1 MSDGEEEGGEAPEPA
16 APEPEAAPP
25 APKPAKPRAKAPKP
39 EAEPDPEPLLPIDGT
54 SILDGGVFLTG
65 PGFGTVRFSQS
76 AGSQPPPAV
85 ASARGILRERL
96 PAIYQQEDFS
106 MRFIGA
112 LEEVL
117 DPIVGLLDA
126 LPAHFSADLAP
137 ADVLELMTGW
147 LGIELNES
155 QPTFERREIVRH
167 AAELARRRGTLRGL
181 ELALSLG
188 FPALPLRV
196 EEVGGIHFDTTT
208 GELPEA
214 PAPSFVVYCDQ
225 PITEDRQAA
234 VARVIEQ
241 MKPAHVSYRLRVKT
255 RK

>member
-1 MSDGEEEGGEAPEPA
+1 VSDGEDD
-16 APEPEAAPP
+16 APEPEEDEAPAEEAPP
-25 APKPAKPRAKAPKP
+25 EPAV
-39 EAEPDPEPLLPIDGT
+39 DGA
-54 SILDGGVFLTG
+54 SDLDGGVFLTG
-65 PGFGTVRFSQS
+65 PGFGTVRFSRT

-96 PAIYQQEDFS
+96 PGIYQQEDFG
-106 MRFIGA
+106 MRFVGA

-117 DPIVGLLDA
+117 DPIIALLDA

-167 AAELARRRGTLRGL
+167 AAELARRRGTVRGL
-181 ELALSLG
+181 ELALALG

-196 EEVGGIHFDTTT
+196 EEVGGVHWSADA

-214 PAPSFVVYCDQ
+214 PAPAFVVYCDQ
-225 PITEDRQAA
+225 PIAEDRQAA
-234 VARVIEQ
+234 VARLIAQ

-255 RK
+255 RR

>member
-1 MSDGEEEGGEAPEPA
+1 VSDGEEDG
-16 APEPEAAPP
+16 
-25 APKPAKPRAKAPKP
+25 
-39 EAEPDPEPLLPIDGT
+39 PDPEPLLPIDGT
-54 SILDGGVFLTG
+54 SLLEGGVFLTG

-96 PAIYQQEDFS
+96 PSIYQQEDFS
-106 MRFIGA
+106 MRFVGA

-117 DPIVGLLDA
+117 DPIVALLDA

-196 EEVGGIHFDTTT
+196 EETGGVHFDAAA

-225 PITEDRQAA
+225 SITEDRQAA
-234 VARVIEQ
+234 VARLIEQ